1 MQDYKATILST
12 RTIDSFLIKK
22 AREKNIRMDAL
33 SFIETEPVQSIE
45 IQQEIE
51 LAATEYATVIFTSAS
66 AVDAVTSMLTG
77 EIPEW
82 RIYCLSHRTRELVTA
97 YFGEDMIEGIADS
110 ASELAD
116 LVIEHDDAEDVIF
129 FCGNRRRDEL
139 PRKLT
144 THGILVN
151 EIVVYE
157 THAIPRKVEKN
168 YDAVLF
174 FSPSAAESFFSMNV
188 LTDTC
193 IAFAIGTAT
202 KQTIQKFCKNQ
213 ILSATEPGKDVLA
226 EQAIK
231 YFERET

>member
-33 SFIETEPVQSIE
+33 SFIETEPVHSIE

-77 EIPEW
+77 QIPEW
-82 RIYCLSHRTRELVTA
+82 RIYCLSHRTRELVTE
-97 YFGEDMIEGIADS
+97 YFGEDKIEGIADS

-157 THAIPRKVEKN
+157 THAIPRKVETN

-174 FSPSAAESFFSMNV
+174 FSPSAAESFFSMNS

-226 EQAIK
+226 VQAIR
-231 YFERET
+231 YFET

>member
-12 RTIDSFLIKK
+12 RAIDSFLIKK
-22 AREKNIRMDAL
+22 ARERNIRIDVI

-51 LAATEYATVIFTSAS
+51 TAATEYATVVFTSAN
-66 AVDAVTSMLTG
+66 AVDAVTSLLNG

-82 RIYCLSHRTRELVTA
+82 RIYCLSHRTKELVTE
-97 YFGEDMIEGIADS
+97 YFGEDKIEGIADN

-139 PRKLT
+139 PRKLS
-144 THGILVN
+144 THGIVVT
-151 EIVVYE
+151 EIIVYE
-157 THAIPRKVEKN
+157 TLLTPKKTGTA

-174 FSPSAAESFFSMNV
+174 FSSSAAESFFSVNT
-188 LTDTC
+188 LPEKC
-193 IAFAIGTAT
+193 IAFAIGAAT
-202 KQTIQKFCKNQ
+202 KQTIQKCCKNQ
-213 ILSATEPGKDVLA
+213 VIPATEPGKDTLA
-226 EQAIK
+226 MQAIE
-231 YFERET
+231 YFT